1 MRRVVSV
8 ILVFLLL
15 LSPALLISACGESGG
30 GKARGSESFSPE
42 TERQIEEAVEKNL
55 EEYGGEEPVPGA
67 AIGIWAPGKGTYV
80 NGIGV
85 SDLTT
90 GEPMNADDKFR
101 VGSNTKTFV
110 VTVILQL
117 VDEGRLTLDDNL
129 AGFDLGVEVPNAE
142 NITIRQLCNMTSGLF
157 EVYNSPA
164 VWKDG
169 VNPLTHWNPQ
179 DLVAIAVQ
187 NPPIFP
193 PGEGW
198 NYSNTNY
205 ILLGMIIEK
214 LTGNT
219 AEEEITK
226 RCIEP
231 LGLNNTSFPVD
242 YSGMP
247 CPYSHGYMLDDADG
261 WEDVSVLYN
270 PSFLW
275 TAGAMI
281 SDMADMK
288 TWVKAYVTGETNS
301 EATQKDRLDVVDT
314 GKEGLFFGLGIAY
327 SGDWWGYTGG
337 LEGYNTAAYY
347 LPEEDAYV
355 IAFVNAKIDRPSP
368 GVANA
373 IVRDICAIIYPDHVP
388 FAGTGT
394 GL

>member
-1 MRRVVSV
+1 MSV
-8 ILVFLLL
+8 
-15 LSPALLISACGESGG
+15 
-30 GKARGSESFSPE
+30 
-42 TERQIEEAVEKNL
+42 
-55 EEYGGEEPVPGA
+55 
-67 AIGIWAPGKGTYV
+67 
-80 NGIGV
+80 
-85 SDLTT
+85 
-90 GEPMNADDKFR
+90 DDKFR

-117 VDEGRLTLDDNL
+117 VDEGKLTLDDNL
-129 AGFDLGVEVPNAE
+129 ARFDLGVEIPNAE
-142 NITIRQLCNMTSGLF
+142 NITVRQLCNMTSGLF
-157 EVYNSPA
+157 EAYDSPTA
-164 VWKDG
+164 GEVEL
-169 VNPLTHWNPQ
+169 NPLTHWNPQ
-179 DLVAIAVQ
+179 DLVAIAVKY
-187 NPPIFP
+187 PPNFP

-214 LTGNT
+214 LTGNK
-219 AEEEITK
+219 AEEEVTR

-231 LGLNNTSFPVD
+231 LGLNNTSFPSD
-242 YSGMP
+242 YPGMP
-247 CPYSHGYMLDDADG
+247 CPYSHGFMLDAAGG
-261 WEDVSVLYN
+261 WQDVTILYP
-270 PSFLW
+270 PSLMW

-314 GKEGLFFGLGIAY
+314 GKEGLYFGLGIGN

-355 IAFVNAKIDRPSP
+355 LAFVTAKIDNPDP

-373 IVRDICAIIYPDHVP
+373 ILRDICAIIYPDHVP
-388 FAGTGT
+388 FSGTGSR
-394 GL
+394 L